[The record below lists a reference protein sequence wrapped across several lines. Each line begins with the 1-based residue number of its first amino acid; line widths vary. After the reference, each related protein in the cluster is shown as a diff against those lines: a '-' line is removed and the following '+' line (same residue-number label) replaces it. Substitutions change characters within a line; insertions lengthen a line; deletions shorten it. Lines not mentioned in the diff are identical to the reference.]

1 MSTGESP
8 IAWPALEP
16 GTLVYSSDG
25 QELGTVGD
33 VVADRQKDIFSGIVI
48 DPGLLRRK
56 VFAPADTVAAITDK
70 EVTLDITAAEADR
83 SLRPPDE

>member
-48 DPGLLRRK
+48 DSGLLRGK

-70 EVTLDITAAEADR
+70 EVTLDITAAEAER

>member
-1 MSTGESP
+1 VSSGESP
-8 IAWPALEP
+8 IAWPALEA

-48 DPGLLRRK
+48 DPGLLKEK
-56 VFAPADTVAAITDK
+56 VFAPADTVAEITK
-70 EVTLDITAAEADR
+70 EGVTLDITATEADR
-83 SLRPPDE
+83 TLRAPAD